1 MGSERASRRGG
12 RIASAAGL
20 VPACLAAGAAACLL
34 LGACAPEGPRE
45 PPADAES
52 AEVLWAPGD
61 TLTDAELEAGRL
73 DDSWRAAVRLGRPP
87 AARAFPLDTI
97 VIPEE
102 WRRATDP
109 AGPAED
115 RGEVLRVQIL
125 LDRARFYPGVLDG
138 EWGKNTEKAVWWF
151 QEAQGLEPTGAV
163 DSVTFERLQLAAGD
177 PPETLA
183 THVLSEDDV
192 AGPFV
197 AIPADVYRQARL
209 PCLCY
214 ESLAE
219 KLAERFHTSV
229 AVLEEL
235 NPGVDLAALAAGD
248 TLEAPVVG
256 DPATGLATVFRLVV
270 SGLGS
275 YVHALDADG
284 RIVYHFPTTLGSQ
297 YDPSPLG
304 VVSVV
309 GVFLDPWFHYQPR
322 LLAGVD
328 KSQPDTHLPPG
339 PNNLVGS
346 VWIKLSEP
354 HYGIHGTRD
363 PAAIGY
369 ASSSGCVRLTNW
381 NARLL
386 AGEVSAGTE
395 VEFRD
400 TRPAPEAGG

>member
-1 MGSERASRRGG
+1 MV
-12 RIASAAGL
+12 
-20 VPACLAAGAAACLL
+20 VPKRLL
-34 LGACAPEGPRE
+34 LAIVLVAPFAACAPEGPRE

-73 DDSWRAAVRLGRPP
+73 DDSWRAAVRLGKPP
-87 AARAFPLDTI
+87 AAREFPLDTI

-102 WRRATDP
+102 WRRAT
-109 AGPAED
+109 GPADD
-115 RGEVLRVQIL
+115 RGEVLRVQTL

-151 QEAQGLEPTGAV
+151 QTAQGLEPTGAV
-163 DSVTFERLQLAAGD
+163 DSVTFERLQQAAGD
-177 PPETLA
+177 PLETVIA
-183 THVLSEDDV
+183 HVLGEDDL

-219 KLAERFHTSV
+219 KLAERYHTSV

-235 NPGVDLAALAAGD
+235 NPGIDLGALAAGD
-248 TLEAPVVG
+248 TIQAPAVDGPAPGPAPVARV
-256 DPATGLATVFRLVV
+256 VV

-328 KSQPDTHLPPG
+328 KSKPNTHLPPG

-381 NARLL
+381 NAQLL
-386 AGEVSAGTE
+386 AGRVSAGTE

-400 TRPAPEAGG
+400 TRPAPAVGG

>member
-1 MGSERASRRGG
+1 
-12 RIASAAGL
+12 
-20 VPACLAAGAAACLL
+20 
-34 LGACAPEGPRE
+34 
-45 PPADAES
+45 
-52 AEVLWAPGD
+52 
-61 TLTDAELEAGRL
+61 
-73 DDSWRAAVRLGRPP
+73 
-87 AARAFPLDTI
+87 

-102 WRRATDP
+102 WRQATRP
-109 AGPAED
+109 ADD
-115 RGEVLRVQIL
+115 RGEVLRVQTL

-151 QEAQGLEPTGAV
+151 QTAQGLEPTGAV
-163 DSVTFERLQLAAGD
+163 DSVTFDRLHRAAGEPLD
-177 PPETLA
+177 TVVA
-183 THVLSEDDV
+183 HVLGEDDV

-229 AVLEEL
+229 AALESL
-235 NPGVDLAALAAGD
+235 NPGVDLGALAAGD
-248 TLEAPVVG
+248 TVRAPAVDGPARDPAPVTRV
-256 DPATGLATVFRLVV
+256 VV

-275 YVHALDADG
+275 YVHALDDGG

-328 KSQPDTHLPPG
+328 KSKPDTHLPPG

-386 AGEVSAGTE
+386 AGEVGAGTE

-400 TRPAPEAGG
+400 TRPAR

>member
-1 MGSERASRRGG
+1 MVVERSRRSNWLTLVG
-12 RIASAAGL
+12 R
-20 VPACLAAGAAACLL
+20 VPLAAVLALA
-34 LGACAPEGPRE
+34 ACAPEGPRE

-87 AARAFPLDTI
+87 AAREFPLDTI
-97 VIPEE
+97 VIPQE
-102 WRRATDP
+102 WRQAVGPADP
-109 AGPAED
+109 AGD

-125 LDRARFYPGVLDG
+125 LDRARFYPGVIDG

-151 QEAQGLEPTGAV
+151 QSSQGLEPTGAV

-177 PPETLA
+177 P
-183 THVLSEDDV
+183 SEAVILHALGEEDV

-214 ESLAE
+214 ESLVE
-219 KLAERFHTSV
+219 KLAERFHAS
-229 AVLEEL
+229 AEVLEVL
-235 NPGVDLAALAAGD
+235 NPGVDLSALVAGD
-248 TLEAPVVG
+248 TIRAPAVDDAAPGPAPV
-256 DPATGLATVFRLVV
+256 ARLIV
-270 SGLGS
+270 SGVGS
-275 YVHALDADG
+275 YVHAVDADG
-284 RIVYHFPTTLGSQ
+284 GIVYHFPTTLGSQ

-304 VVSVV
+304 VLSVV

-328 KSQPDTHLPPG
+328 KSKPNAHLPPG

-346 VWIKLSEP
+346 VWIKLSQP

-386 AGEVSAGTE
+386 AGRVSEGTE
-395 VEFRD
+395 IEFQD

>member
-1 MGSERASRRGG
+1 MSVSQRLSRAT
-12 RIASAAGL
+12 ILLALLAG
-20 VPACLAAGAAACLL
+20 
-34 LGACAPEGPRE
+34 CAPEGPRE
-45 PPADAES
+45 PPSDAES
-52 AEVLWAPGD
+52 ADVPWTPGD

-87 AARAFPLDTI
+87 AAREFPLDTI

-102 WRRATDP
+102 WREAGLP
-109 AGPAED
+109 ADD
-115 RGEVLRVQIL
+115 RGEVLRVQTL
-125 LDRARFYPGVLDG
+125 LDRARFYPGILDG
-138 EWGKNTEKAVWWF
+138 EWGKNTEKAIWWF
-151 QEAQGLEPTGAV
+151 QVAEGLDPTGAV
-163 DSVTFERLQLAAGD
+163 DSVTFERLQRAGGD
-177 PPETLA
+177 PVETVVR
-183 THVLSEDDV
+183 HVLGEDDV

-209 PCLCY
+209 ACLCY

-229 AVLEEL
+229 EVLEEL
-235 NPGVDLAALAAGD
+235 NPETDLGALAAGD
-248 TLEAPVVG
+248 DLLVPAVDGAAPAPPPV
-256 DPATGLATVFRLVV
+256 TRLVV

-284 RIVYHFPTTLGSQ
+284 RIVYHFPTTLGSS

-304 VVSVV
+304 VLSVV
-309 GVFLDPWFHYQPR
+309 GVYLDPWFHYQPR
-322 LLAGVD
+322 LLSGVD
-328 KSQPDTHLPPG
+328 RTKPDTHLPPG

-386 AGEVSAGTE
+386 AGEVGTGTA

-400 TRPAPEAGG
+400 TRPSPPEGS

>member
-1 MGSERASRRGG
+1 MPRL
-12 RIASAAGL
+12 SA
-20 VPACLAAGAAACLL
+20 LL
-34 LGACAPEGPRE
+34 LALALGFACVQEGPRE
-45 PPADAES
+45 PPDDES
-52 AEVLWAPGD
+52 ADVLWAPDD

-73 DDSWRAAVRLGRPP
+73 DDSWREAVKLGPPP
-87 AARAFPLDTI
+87 APRVFPLDTI
-97 VIPEE
+97 AIPAE
-102 WRRATDP
+102 WRTTARP
-109 AGPAED
+109 ADE
-115 RGEVLRVQIL
+115 RGEVLRVQTL

-138 EWGKNTEKAVWWF
+138 RWGKNTEKAVWWF
-151 QEAQGLEPTGAV
+151 QVSEGIEPTGAV
-163 DSVTFERLQLAAGD
+163 DSLTFERLQRAGGD
-177 PPETLA
+177 PAETVVA
-183 THVLSEDDV
+183 HVLTADDV

-197 AIPADVYRQARL
+197 AIPGDVYRQARL
-209 PCLCY
+209 RCLCY

-219 KLAERFHTSV
+219 KLAERFHASSE
-229 AVLEEL
+229 VLEDL
-235 NPGVDLAALAAGD
+235 NPGIDLDMLAADD
-248 TLEAPVVG
+248 TLFV
-256 DPATGLATVFRLVV
+256 PAVDGAASDNRRVERVVV

-304 VVSVV
+304 TLSVVSVHP
-309 GVFLDPWFHYQPR
+309 DPWFHYQPR
-322 LLAGVD
+322 LLSGVD
-328 KSQPDTHLPPG
+328 KSKPDTHLPPG

-381 NARLL
+381 NALLL
-386 AGEVSAGTE
+386 AGRVDAGTA

-400 TRPAPEAGG
+400 TRPVDSGGATEPPGGGRR

>member
-1 MGSERASRRGG
+1 
-12 RIASAAGL
+12 
-20 VPACLAAGAAACLL
+20 
-34 LGACAPEGPRE
+34 
-45 PPADAES
+45 
-52 AEVLWAPGD
+52 
-61 TLTDAELEAGRL
+61 LTDAELEAGRL
-73 DDSWRAAVRLGRPP
+73 DDSWRAAVKLGRPP
-87 AARAFPLDTI
+87 AAREFPLDTI

-102 WRRATDP
+102 WRQAAAP
-109 AGPAED
+109 ADDA
-115 RGEVLRVQIL
+115 GEVLRVQTL

-138 EWGKNTEKAVWWF
+138 RWGKNTEKAVWWF
-151 QEAQGLEPTGAV
+151 QVSEGLDPTGAV
-163 DSVTFERLQLAAGD
+163 DSVTFERLQRAAGD
-177 PPETLA
+177 PAETVVP
-183 THVLSEDDV
+183 HVLGEDDV

-209 PCLCY
+209 ACLCY

-219 KLAERFHTSV
+219 KLAERFHASV
-229 AVLEEL
+229 EVLEEL
-235 NPGVDLAALAAGD
+235 NPGTDLGALSAGD
-248 TLEAPVVG
+248 TLLVPAVDGTPP
-256 DPATGLATVFRLVV
+256 DPRPLVRLVV

-284 RIVYHFPTTLGSQ
+284 RIVYHFPTTLGSR

-304 VVSVV
+304 TLSVV
-309 GVFLDPWFHYQPR
+309 GVTLDPWFHYQPW
-322 LLAGVD
+322 LLAGAD
-328 KSQPDTHLPPG
+328 ASKPDTHLPPG

-386 AGEVSAGTE
+386 AGEVGAGTA

-400 TRPAPEAGG
+400 TRPITVEGG

>member
-1 MGSERASRRGG
+1 MRHTLR
-12 RIASAAGL
+12 
-20 VPACLAAGAAACLL
+20 PALAAACVPLATACVLL
-34 LGACAPEGPRE
+34 AAACGPER
-45 PPADAES
+45 PPDPPDDAES

-61 TLTDAELEAGRL
+61 TLTPAEREAGRL

-87 AARAFPLDTI
+87 AARGLPLDTI
-97 VIPEE
+97 AI
-102 WRRATDP
+102 
-109 AGPAED
+109 PAEWLD
-115 RGEVLRVQIL
+115 VPPPADVRAEILRIQTL

-151 QEAQGLEPTGAV
+151 QSSAGIEPTGAV
-163 DSVTFERLQLAAGD
+163 DSETLERLERAAGD
-177 PPETLA
+177 PVETVIA
-183 THVLSEDDV
+183 HVLDEDDV

-209 PCLCY
+209 KCLCY

-219 KLAERFHTSV
+219 KLAERFHASV
-229 AVLEEL
+229 EILTEL
-235 NPGVDLAALAAGD
+235 NPGVDVESLAAGD
-248 TLEAPVVG
+248 TLRV
-256 DPATGLATVFRLVV
+256 PAVDGVEVETRPIARVVV

-275 YVHALDADG
+275 YVHALDAEG

-304 VVSVV
+304 MLTVV
-309 GVFLDPWFHYQPR
+309 GVHLDPWFHYQPR

-328 KSQPDTHLPPG
+328 ESKPETHLPPG
-339 PNNLVGS
+339 PNNLVGN

-363 PAAIGY
+363 PSAIGY
-369 ASSSGCVRLTNW
+369 ASSSGCIRLTNW
-381 NARLL
+381 NAVLL
-386 AGEVSAGTE
+386 AGRVGAGTE

-400 TRPAPEAGG
+400 TRPVGR

>member
-1 MGSERASRRGG
+1 MSASELLYRAT
-12 RIASAAGL
+12 ILLA
-20 VPACLAAGAAACLL
+20 LAA
-34 LGACAPEGPRE
+34 ACAPEGPRE
-45 PPADAES
+45 PPSDAES

-73 DDSWRAAVRLGRPP
+73 DDSWRAAVKLGRPP
-87 AARAFPLDTI
+87 AAREFPLDTI

-102 WRRATDP
+102 WRQAAAP
-109 AGPAED
+109 ADDA
-115 RGEVLRVQIL
+115 GEVLRVQTL

-138 EWGKNTEKAVWWF
+138 RWGKNTEKAVWWF
-151 QEAQGLEPTGAV
+151 QVSEGLDPTGAV
-163 DSVTFERLQLAAGD
+163 DSVTFERLQRAAGD
-177 PPETLA
+177 PAETVVP
-183 THVLSEDDV
+183 HVLGEDDV

-209 PCLCY
+209 ACLCY

-219 KLAERFHTSV
+219 KLAERFHASV
-229 AVLEEL
+229 EVLEEL
-235 NPGVDLAALAAGD
+235 NPGTDLGALSAGD
-248 TLEAPVVG
+248 TLLVPAVDGTPP
-256 DPATGLATVFRLVV
+256 DPRPLVRLVV

-284 RIVYHFPTTLGSQ
+284 RIVYHFPTTLGSR

-304 VVSVV
+304 TLSVV
-309 GVFLDPWFHYQPR
+309 GVTLDPWFHYQPW
-322 LLAGVD
+322 LLAGAD
-328 KSQPDTHLPPG
+328 ASKPDTHLPPG

-386 AGEVSAGTE
+386 AGEVGAGTA

-400 TRPAPEAGG
+400 TRPITVEGG